1 MNDKILLKLIS
12 ETVRHLKDA
21 ISVNPAYQMI
31 PSYNAILAAA
41 KENYPDDTF
50 LRVLAPLTTD
60 GELVTIAEITALF
73 AQIGIVVE
81 ARSEKPYAAP

>member
-1 MNDKILLKLIS
+1 MNDTILLKLIH
-12 ETVRHLKDA
+12 ETVKHLKEA

-41 KENYPDDTF
+41 KENHPDDTF

-60 GELVTIAEITALF
+60 GELITIAEITALF

-81 ARSEKPYAAP
+81 ARTTTS